1 MKVII
6 DIDNTLSIA
15 TNRFELGKKAD
26 GKTDW
31 DFVHSPENLIKDK
44 PNLPMV
50 DLAKNYKEN
59 GFEVIVLTG
68 RPESTRKVTKE
79 WLQKY
84 NIPYDKLYMRSW
96 EDNFL
101 KAPDFKRKIYESE
114 IKENVFCAYDDDQR
128 VIDVWVELGITSFK
142 VFVIDEF
149 DRPLY

>member
-15 TNRFELGKKAD
+15 TDRFKMAEKEN

-31 DFVHSPENLIKDK
+31 DFVHAPENLIADK
-44 PNLPMV
+44 PNLPMIE
-50 DLAKNYKEN
+50 LAKNYKEN
-59 GFEVIVLTG
+59 NFEVIVLTG
-68 RPESTRKVTKE
+68 RPESTRKITKE

-84 NIPYDKLYMRSW
+84 KIPYDKLYMRSW

-101 KAPDFKRKIYESE
+101 KAPDFKRKIYETE

-128 VIDVWVELGITSFK
+128 VIDVWIDLGITCFK
-142 VFVIDEF
+142 VFVI
-149 DRPLY
+149 

>member
-15 TNRFELGKKAD
+15 NERFKLAEKENGQ
-26 GKTDW
+26 TDW
-31 DFVHSPENLIKDK
+31 DFVHAPENLIKDK
-44 PNLPMV
+44 PNVPMI
-50 DLAKNYKEN
+50 DLAKTYKEN
-59 GFEVIVLTG
+59 DFEVIILTG
-68 RPESTRKVTKE
+68 RPESTRKVTKK
-79 WLQKY
+79 WLEKY

-128 VIDVWVELGITSFK
+128 IIDVWVELGITAFK
-142 VFVIDEF
+142 VFVI
-149 DRPLY
+149 

>member
-15 TNRFELGKKAD
+15 TDRFKQAEQEN

-31 DFVHSPENLIKDK
+31 DFVHAPENLIKDK
-44 PNLPMV
+44 PNLPMIE
-50 DLAKNYKEN
+50 LAKNYKEN
-59 GFEVIVLTG
+59 NFEVIVLTG
-68 RPESTRKVTKE
+68 RPESTKKITKE

-84 NIPYDKLYMRSW
+84 KIPYDKLYMRSW

-101 KAPDFKRKIYESE
+101 KAPDFKRKIYETE

-128 VIDVWVELGITSFK
+128 VIDVWIDLGITCFK
-142 VFVIDEF
+142 VFVI
-149 DRPLY
+149 

>member
-15 TNRFELGKKAD
+15 NDRFKLAEKET

-31 DFVHSPENLIKDK
+31 DIVHTPEHMIKDK
-44 PNLPMV
+44 PNLPMI

-59 GFEVIVLTG
+59 GFEIIVLTG
-68 RPESTRKVTKE
+68 RPESTRKITKE

-128 VIDVWVELGITSFK
+128 IIDVWVELGITAFK
-142 VFVIDEF
+142 VFVI
-149 DRPLY
+149 

>member
-15 TNRFELGKKAD
+15 TNRFKMAEKEN

-31 DFVHSPENLIKDK
+31 DFVHAPENLIKDK
-44 PNLPMV
+44 PNLPMI

-84 NIPYDKLYMRSW
+84 NISYDKLYMRNW

-101 KAPDFKRKIYESE
+101 KAPDFKRKIYKTE

-128 VIDVWVELGITSFK
+128 VIDVWVDLGITCFK
-142 VFVIDEF
+142 VFVI
-149 DRPLY
+149 

>member
-15 TNRFELGKKAD
+15 NERFKLAEKEN

-31 DFVHSPENLIKDK
+31 DIVHTPEHMIKDK
-44 PNLPMV
+44 PNLPMI
-50 DLAKNYKEN
+50 DLAKSYKEN

-79 WLQKY
+79 WLEKY
-84 NIPYDKLYMRSW
+84 KIPYDKLYMRSW

-101 KAPDFKRKIYESE
+101 KAPDFKRKIYETE

-128 VIDVWVELGITSFK
+128 IIDVWVELGITAFK
-142 VFVIDEF
+142 VFVI
-149 DRPLY
+149 

>member
-15 TNRFELGKKAD
+15 TDRFNKAVKEN

-31 DFVHSPENLIKDK
+31 DIVHAPENMIKDK
-44 PNLPMV
+44 PNLPMIE
-50 DLAKNYKEN
+50 LAKNYKEN

-79 WLQKY
+79 WLEKY
-84 NIPYDKLYMRSW
+84 NIPYDILYMRSW

-101 KAPDFKRKIYESE
+101 KAPDFKRKIYETE
-114 IKENVFCAYDDDQR
+114 IKEDVFCAYDDDQR
-128 VIDVWVELGITSFK
+128 VIDVWVDLGITCFK
-142 VFVIDEF
+142 VFVI
-149 DRPLY
+149 

>member
-6 DIDNTLSIA
+6 DIDNTLSIS
-15 TNRFELGKKAD
+15 NDRFKLAEKEN

-31 DFVHSPENLIKDK
+31 DIVHTPEHMIKDK
-44 PNLPMV
+44 PNLPMI

-59 GFEVIVLTG
+59 GFEIIVLTG
-68 RPESTRKVTKE
+68 RPESTRKITKE

-128 VIDVWVELGITSFK
+128 IIDVWVELGITAFK
-142 VFVIDEF
+142 VFVI
-149 DRPLY
+149 

>member
-15 TNRFELGKKAD
+15 NDRFKSAEKEN

-31 DFVHSPENLIKDK
+31 DFVHTDENLIKDK
-44 PNLPMV
+44 PNLPMIE
-50 DLAKNYKEN
+50 LAKNYKEN
-59 GFEVIVLTG
+59 GFEVIILTG

-96 EDNFL
+96 ENNFL
-101 KAPDFKRKIYESE
+101 KASVFKRKIYETE

-128 VIDVWVELGITSFK
+128 IIDVWVELGITSFK
-142 VFVIDEF
+142 VFVI
-149 DRPLY
+149 

>member
-15 TNRFELGKKAD
+15 NDRFKLAEKPNGKI
-26 GKTDW
+26 DW
-31 DFVHSPENLIKDK
+31 DFVHASENMIKDK
-44 PNLPMV
+44 PNLPMIE
-50 DLAKNYKEN
+50 LAKNYKQI
-59 GFEVIVLTG
+59 GFEIIILTG

-84 NIPYDKLYMRSW
+84 NIPYNKLYMRSW

-101 KAPDFKRKIYESE
+101 KAPDFKRKIYETE
-114 IKENVFCAYDDDQR
+114 IKEDVFCAYDDDQR

-142 VFVIDEF
+142 VFVI
-149 DRPLY
+149 

>member
-15 TNRFELGKKAD
+15 TDRFKQAEKEN

-31 DFVHSPENLIKDK
+31 DFVHAPENMIKDK
-44 PNLPMV
+44 PNLPMIELV
-50 DLAKNYKEN
+50 KGYKEN

-68 RPESTRKVTKE
+68 RPESTKKVTKE
-79 WLQKY
+79 WLEKY
-84 NIPYDKLYMRSW
+84 NILYDKLYMRSW

-101 KAPDFKRKIYESE
+101 KAPAFKRKIYETE

-128 VIDVWVELGITSFK
+128 VIDVWVNLGIICFK
-142 VFVIDEF
+142 VFVI
-149 DRPLY
+149 

>member
-15 TNRFELGKKAD
+15 TDRFKQAEKEN

-31 DFVHSPENLIKDK
+31 DFVHAPKNMIKDK
-44 PNLPMV
+44 PNLPMIE
-50 DLAKNYKEN
+50 LTKSYKEN

-79 WLQKY
+79 WLEKY
-84 NIPYDKLYMRSW
+84 KIPYDKLYMRSW

-101 KAPDFKRKIYESE
+101 KAPDFKRKIYETE

-128 VIDVWVELGITSFK
+128 VIDVWVDLGVNCFK
-142 VFVIDEF
+142 VFVI
-149 DRPLY
+149 

>member
-15 TNRFELGKKAD
+15 TDRFNKAVKEN

-31 DFVHSPENLIKDK
+31 DIVHAPENMIKDK
-44 PNLPMV
+44 PNLPMIE
-50 DLAKNYKEN
+50 LAKNYKQI

-68 RPESTRKVTKE
+68 RPESTRKITKE

-84 NIPYDKLYMRSW
+84 NIPYNKLYMRSW

-101 KAPDFKRKIYESE
+101 KAPDFKRKIYETE
-114 IKENVFCAYDDDQR
+114 IKEDVFCAYDDDQR
-128 VIDVWVELGITSFK
+128 VIDVWVDLGITCFK
-142 VFVIDEF
+142 VFVI
-149 DRPLY
+149 

>member
-15 TNRFELGKKAD
+15 TDRFNTAVKEN

-31 DFVHSPENLIKDK
+31 DIVHAPENMIKDK
-44 PNLPMV
+44 PNLPMIE
-50 DLAKNYKEN
+50 LAKNYKEN

-79 WLQKY
+79 WLEKY
-84 NIPYDKLYMRSW
+84 NIPYDILYMRSW

-101 KAPDFKRKIYESE
+101 KAPDFKRKIYETE
-114 IKENVFCAYDDDQR
+114 IKEDVFCAYDDDQR
-128 VIDVWVELGITSFK
+128 VIDVWVDLGITCFK
-142 VFVIDEF
+142 VFVI
-149 DRPLY
+149 

>member
-15 TNRFELGKKAD
+15 NDRFKLAEKPNGKI
-26 GKTDW
+26 DW
-31 DFVHSPENLIKDK
+31 DFVHASENMIKDK
-44 PNLPMV
+44 PNLPMIE
-50 DLAKNYKEN
+50 LAKNYKQI
-59 GFEVIVLTG
+59 GFEVIILTG

-84 NIPYDKLYMRSW
+84 NIPYNKLYMRSW

-101 KAPDFKRKIYESE
+101 KAPDFKRKIYETE
-114 IKENVFCAYDDDQR
+114 IKEDVFCAYDDDQR

-142 VFVIDEF
+142 VFVI
-149 DRPLY
+149 

>member
-15 TNRFELGKKAD
+15 NERFKLAELEN

-31 DFVHSPENLIKDK
+31 DFVHAPENLRKDK

-50 DLAKNYKEN
+50 ELAKNYKEN
-59 GFEVIVLTG
+59 GFEVIILTG
-68 RPESTRKVTKE
+68 RPESTRNVTKE

-84 NIPYDKLYMRSW
+84 NIPYDVLYMRSW

-101 KAPDFKRKIYESE
+101 KAPVFKKKIYETE
-114 IKENVFCAYDDDQR
+114 IKDGVFCAYDDDQR
-128 VIDVWVELGITSFK
+128 VIDIWVELGIPAFK
-142 VFVIDEF
+142 VFVI
-149 DRPLY
+149 

>member
-15 TNRFELGKKAD
+15 NDRFKLAEKEN

-31 DFVHSPENLIKDK
+31 DIVHTPEHMIKDK
-44 PNLPMV
+44 PNLPMI

-59 GFEVIVLTG
+59 GFEVIILTG

-101 KAPDFKRKIYESE
+101 KAPDFKRKIYETE

-128 VIDVWVELGITSFK
+128 IIDVWVELGITTFK
-142 VFVIDEF
+142 VFVI
-149 DRPLY
+149 

>member
-15 TNRFELGKKAD
+15 NDRFKLAEKENGKL
-26 GKTDW
+26 DW
-31 DFVHSPENLIKDK
+31 DFVHASKNMIKDK
-44 PNLPMV
+44 PNLPMIE
-50 DLAKNYKEN
+50 LAKGYKED
-59 GFEVIVLTG
+59 GFEVIILTG
-68 RPESTRKVTKE
+68 RPESTIKVTKE

-101 KAPDFKRKIYESE
+101 KAPDFKRKIYETE

-128 VIDVWVELGITSFK
+128 VIDVWVDLGVTCFK
-142 VFVIDEF
+142 VFVI
-149 DRPLY
+149 